1 MKQAKLAVTIT
12 LTLMLAA
19 NTCIAAESKESSV
32 EKTFRQRVE
41 EMIAKRNAEFAIIAA
56 KPNAK
61 PNIVETIIDNNQVVQ
76 TTDADINPEDLLKE
90 SQSIREKL
98 ETFLSA
104 PEKPVPVQIETEE
117 SVNAIQ
123 PVENQ
128 PIQIEQPKP
137 SKKSPTYNDFENQE
151 IIIKENAKL
160 DTFVDNSLN
169 VDTQFFTYTRG
180 ETNRIYCAPGFVTD
194 IQLQHGEEIL
204 NAQVGDKMRWNI
216 DIQFTPASGWHIYAK
231 PIQLGVVTN
240 MIVTTDRH
248 TYMMELVADPN
259 YTPIVSWF
267 YPGEARPSTT
277 NVDQVMEVESVD
289 KLNFEYLVSKS
300 KKYDWTPKFVFDDG
314 FNTYI
319 NLPDGS
325 IDRYVPVIFMKLDS
339 GSLILLDY
347 TISNNN
353 LVVDK
358 VCRELVMRVDNK
370 IVNIKNQRREAF

>member
-1 MKQAKLAVTIT
+1 
-12 LTLMLAA
+12 MLAA